1 MKKNLLLAVAM
12 LIGVVSFAQNKGD
25 MFVSGNFSIDCGTY
39 TTSTSL
45 DGYSSSKKSNFDTS
59 ITLGADFG
67 YFIADNVRLGLTLW
81 APFTSSPIDEVDGK
95 TLKSKSAILE
105 ITPNVAYYIKLADR
119 FYYTPELGASLS
131 WGKIK
136 NDISLTETES
146 TPVSTWGIYTN
157 LVSFEYKVSDRFS
170 IGSVIGGLGWY
181 SSIYK
186 YPDAKYKMNQFI
198 CSFSDAA
205 MLFRWYF

>member
-1 MKKNLLLAVAM
+1 M
-12 LIGVVSFAQNKGD
+12 GH
-25 MFVSGNFSIDCGTY
+25 
-39 TTSTSL
+39 
-45 DGYSSSKKSNFDTS
+45 
-59 ITLGADFG
+59 FG

-105 ITPNVAYYIKLADR
+105 INPNVAYYIKLADR

-146 TPVSTWGIYTN
+146 IPVSTWGFYTN

-186 YPDAKYKMNQFI
+186 YPDVKYKMNQFV
-198 CSFSDAA
+198 CSFTDAA